1 MIKENQNL
9 LNKIN
14 AFSDILILFI
24 SMTLAYFIRFYM
36 FSSDTEYI
44 KLIKYIQFTLIIV
57 PINLILY
64 NFFNLYHSFR
74 TTAFKNE
81 FKKIIKA
88 NTILTAILLSLLF
101 VSKLIN
107 ISRWV
112 IIIFYFV
119 NIILITSK
127 RFILRKTL
135 SNMRS
140 KGMNLKHVIIIG
152 AGETANEYLKVI
164 KENKSFGYSY
174 TGYVANSSNFEGKK
188 LGSFNDL
195 YNILNSFNADE
206 VICALD
212 IKDSKYL
219 ESIVNACE
227 KSGTKISIIP
237 FCYKYIPSKPY
248 IDQLGS
254 IPLINVRRIPLDN
267 FGNAFMKRTLDIIG
281 SLVLIILTSPIMIF
295 TALIIKCTSRGP
307 IIFKQNRVGL
317 NKKNFTMYKFRSM
330 KVNNEE
336 TTGWST
342 NNDPRKTKFGSFIRK
357 FSIDELP
364 QFFNVLNGDMSLVGP
379 RPEIP
384 HFVDEFKDEIPL
396 YMVKH
401 QVKPGITGLAQV
413 NGFRGDTSI
422 KKRIEYDIQYIEN
435 WDILMDIGILFNT
448 AFKSFKNNEKILIK
462 NKSIVE
468 TVNSI
473 DCTKIKDT
481 GVQ

>member
-24 SMTLAYFIRFYM
+24 SMTLAYFIRFYI
-36 FSSDTEYI
+36 FSPDTNYI
-44 KLIKYIQFTLIIV
+44 KLIRYFQFTLIIV

-74 TTAFKNE
+74 TTAFKKE
-81 FKKIIKA
+81 FTQIIKA
-88 NTILTAILLSLLF
+88 NTILTAILLSLLYVF
-101 VSKLIN
+101 RLVD

-112 IIIFYFV
+112 IVIFYFV

-127 RFILRKTL
+127 RFILRQTL
-135 SNMRS
+135 SKLRS

-152 AGETANEYLKVI
+152 AGEVANEYLKVI
-164 KENKSFGYSY
+164 KENKNFGYSY
-174 TGYVANSSNFEGKK
+174 SGYVANSSNFQGKK
-188 LGSFNDL
+188 LGNYNDL
-195 YNILNSFNADE
+195 FAVLNKYNADE
-206 VICALD
+206 VVCALD
-212 IKDSKYL
+212 IEDAKYL
-219 ESIVNACE
+219 ENIVSACE
-227 KSGTKISIIP
+227 KTGTKISIIP

-267 FGNAFMKRTLDIIG
+267 LGNAFMKRTLDIIG
-281 SLVLIILTSPIMIF
+281 SLVLIILTIPIMIF
-295 TALIIKCTSRGP
+295 TVLVIKCTSKGP
-307 IIFKQNRVGL
+307 IIFKQPRVGL
-317 NKKNFTMYKFRSM
+317 NKNTFTMYKFRSM
-330 KVNNEE
+330 KVNSEE
-336 TTGWST
+336 QSGWST

-364 QFFNVLNGDMSLVGP
+364 QFFNVLKGDMSLVGP

-384 HFVDEFKDEIPL
+384 HFVDEFKNEIPL

-422 KKRIEYDIQYIEN
+422 KKRIEYDIHYIEN
-435 WDILMDIGILFNT
+435 WDILLDISILFKT
-448 AFKSFKNNEKILIK
+448 AFKGFKNNEKLVIK
-462 NKSIVE
+462 NKSIIE
-468 TVNSI
+468 NPENVNNNNI
-473 DCTKIKDT
+473 NI
-481 GVQ
+481 